1 MSFCFVNA
9 NSDNA
14 VYYGFAAGVY
24 GIIAVIFAF
33 VLIFGLRAKRNV
45 QREKVSSLSDGFSP
59 LDVKR
64 IFIGKTYPRRLTRA
78 LIAYWG
84 ECGYIKV
91 KQLSRNTVRIVKIKN
106 MPRHDNDKAVFFDR
120 GTYVREC
127 DLFDILMTNVR
138 SGKPVNLNR
147 PLFTKNEANVTQS
160 YAVREDDGVYS
171 AKHYTLK
178 IVTIVLCIV
187 AALLAQIANSIAA
200 PENFVGIVGVGF
212 ACIGLSV
219 LMFVRD
225 MPVAFKAGWCGGW
238 LAGSTVA
245 MCVGFSWERDP
256 LCLIVTS
263 IVLLYVGPL
272 FLVRF
277 VDYREKINLS
287 DYSDLVNYRKFLLF
301 APAAELR
308 SCDYYKVL
316 PFLYA
321 FRIKPLVRRK
331 FGEQPLPDWYVDE
344 TGKKGVLL

>member
-1 MSFCFVNA
+1 MSFVFT
-9 NSDNA
+9 NSTVGGDPI
-14 VYYGFAAGVY
+14 YYGFVGGVY

-33 VLIFGLRAKRNV
+33 VLIFGLRARRNV
-45 QREKVSSLSDGFSP
+45 KKEKITALPDGFSP

-91 KQLSRNTVRIVKIKN
+91 KQLSRNTVRIIKKKD
-106 MPRHDNDKAVFFDR
+106 MPPHDDGAVFFDR

-127 DLFDILMTNVR
+127 DLFAILMKHIKN
-138 SGKPVNLNR
+138 GKPVKLNR
-147 PLFTKNEANVTQS
+147 PLFNKYEAQVTQS

-171 AKHYTLK
+171 SKHYTLK
-178 IVTIVLCIV
+178 IVTIALCIV
-187 AALLAQIANSIAA
+187 AALLAQISNVIGA

-212 ACIGLSV
+212 ACIGLTV

-225 MPVAFKAGWCGGW
+225 MPIAFKTVWCGGW

-245 MCVGFSWERDP
+245 MCVGFSWAHDP
-256 LCLIVTS
+256 LGLTLTS
-263 IVLLYVGPL
+263 IILLYVGPL
-272 FLVRF
+272 FLIRF

-287 DYSDLVNYRKFLLF
+287 DYSDLINYRRFLLF
-301 APAAELR
+301 APAAEVRL
-308 SCDYYKVL
+308 CDYYKVL

-321 FRIKPLVRRK
+321 FRIKPFVRRK
-331 FGEQPLPDWYVDE
+331 FGEQPLPDWYVNE